1 MDVAP
6 PIAYGGCR
14 NATSVADGFSYTDIM
29 TTANGIIFSKGFLVE
44 LRSLSLA
51 TDSLQASIV
60 LL

>member
-6 PIAYGGCR
+6 LIAYGECR
-14 NATSVADGFSYTDIM
+14 ATSVADGFSYTDIM